1 MRDIE
6 QIFRDSAKISAE
18 EKVRIVEKLG
28 MFRANG
34 ATEDV
39 MGVAIS
45 ISPIGV
51 DAHAILSGALIE
63 RFGLEKEVEQFLK
76 EIIPIMEK
84 YSKIVSEKYR
94 ADFEKFVHGGA
105 ERESDLVRDAMLSI
119 LNDLKDKGIF
129 K

>member
-18 EKVRIVEKLG
+18 EKARIVEKLG
-28 MFRANG
+28 MFRATGN
-34 ATEDV
+34 TEDV

-45 ISPIGV
+45 VSPIGV

-84 YSKIVSEKYR
+84 YSKIVSEKYW
-94 ADFEKFVHGGA
+94 ADFEKFVRGRA